1 MKFRSKKLILIIVT
15 LILFGGFFFI
25 RLDKNKKSLP
35 GLDLKK
41 AQTAEVKKGNLE
53 KYLIFAG
60 KIDAQNFAV
69 LHFQTSGQ
77 LAWLGVKEG
86 DRVNKWQAVASL
98 DKESLKKTL
107 QKEMNDYLTSRWNFE
122 DTQDQYK
129 ETKERKLIT
138 EEIKR
143 ILDRQQ
149 FTLNNA
155 ALDYEIANLAV
166 KYATLIS
173 PLDGIVT
180 DIENSTAGVNVT
192 TPNFSVT
199 VIDPASVYFKSEV
212 DEEDVTK
219 ISENQVSKI
228 VLDSFPDEEFGSKI
242 VTIDFVPIEG
252 QTATIYKVKF
262 SLETDNIGLK
272 YRIGMNGEAKIK
284 TAEVTDVLYLPVE
297 AIYEVNGEKFVY
309 IKKGKDTPEKRIIKT
324 GLENDSYAE
333 ITDGLDENEIVIYSD

>member
-1 MKFRSKKLILIIVT
+1 MKFRSKKLILIIVA

-143 ILDRQQ
+143 IKSTEKEARKFGIQVGLV
-149 FTLNNA
+149 FM
-155 ALDYEIANLAV
+155 II
-166 KYATLIS
+166 TLILFIS
-173 PLDGIVT
+173 DKGNSHYFFIVGGVLIILGQLFPQLLIIPNKLWMSLGVVLGYFSSRIILFVLFYFILTPIGIAAK
-180 DIENSTAGVNVT
+180 IFGK
-192 TPNFSVT
+192 NFFF
-199 VIDPASVYFKSEV
+199 YLLK
-212 DEEDVTK
+212 
-219 ISENQVSKI
+219 
-228 VLDSFPDEEFGSKI
+228 EFLN
-242 VTIDFVPIEG
+242 
-252 QTATIYKVKF
+252 KF
-262 SLETDNIGLK
+262 SFSI
-272 YRIGMNGEAKIK
+272 
-284 TAEVTDVLYLPVE
+284 
-297 AIYEVNGEKFVY
+297 
-309 IKKGKDTPEKRIIKT
+309 
-324 GLENDSYAE
+324 
-333 ITDGLDENEIVIYSD
+333 